1 LQDVDMHELNLDL
14 SPYRLIAG
22 VDEAGRGPLVG
33 VVVAAAVIL
42 DPSRP
47 IHGLRDSKKLSEKRR
62 EQLFPEITDKALA
75 WAIASASA
83 AEIDQINILQA
94 SLLAMKRA
102 VEALA
107 IQPEIALVDGNKCPR
122 LVCRVEAI
130 VKGDSKVE
138 AISAASILAKVERDR
153 QMQALHELYPQYGFN
168 QHKGYPTAAH
178 MALLKQYGPCPEHRR
193 SFGPV
198 RELI

>member
-1 LQDVDMHELNLDL
+1 MHELNLDL

-47 IHGLRDSKKLSEKRR
+47 IHGLRDSKKLSEKKR

-107 IQPEIALVDGNKCPR
+107 IQPEIALVDGNKCPH

-138 AISAASILAKVERDR
+138 AISAASILAKVERDQVLDYAAR
-153 QMQALHELYPQYGFN
+153 
-168 QHKGYPTAAH
+168 KGMPVEEVERWLGPILNYIPGPAIVAA
-178 MALLKQYGPCPEHRR
+178 E
-193 SFGPV
+193 
-198 RELI
+198 